1 MKRIF
6 ISTGEVSGDLQG
18 ALLIEALKRRSDELG
33 ITLEIVALGGPRMAA
48 AGALLLS
55 DTSSIGSIGLL
66 ESVPYIRSTL
76 KIQRQVRQ
84 YLRQHSPDLVV
95 MIDYGSPNLALGGF
109 LRSHFPRVPTV
120 YYIAPQEWVWSLSS
134 RNTREILRISDRLLA
149 IFPAEATYY
158 QERGGNVTWVG
169 HPLVDHMQQAPVRD
183 QARQRLGIAP
193 KQQVIALVPASRHQ
207 EIQYILPVIC
217 EAARQIQAQLPDV
230 KFWLPLSLDTYRS
243 AIEQTIRPYHLD
255 INLVTDPSQTVIAAA
270 DLVIAKSGT
279 VNLETALLNVP
290 QVVLYRLNPITAW
303 IAEHLLQFSAPF
315 ISPVNLVMME
325 PIVPELLQR
334 HATPERITQE
344 ALDLLL
350 NCIRRDQMLRDYERM
365 RTKLGEV
372 GVCDRAAKEIFQL
385 LDRSVQTTA

>member
-18 ALLIEALKRRSDELG
+18 ALLIRALTSHAAEFGLS
-33 ITLEIVALGGPRMAA
+33 LEVTALGGPQMAA
-48 AGALLLS
+48 AGATVLV

-76 KIQRQVRQ
+76 QIQRQARQ
-84 YLRQHSPDLVV
+84 YLRHHPPDLVV

-109 LRSHFPRVPTV
+109 LRQQFPQVPTV

-158 QERGGNVTWVG
+158 RERGGNVTWVG
-169 HPLVDHMQQAPVRD
+169 HPLVDRLQQAPSRE
-183 QARQRLGIAP
+183 QARQQLGLAAD
-193 KQQVIALVPASRHQ
+193 QLAIALIPASRYQ

-217 EAARQIQAQLPDV
+217 EAAQQIQAQLPTAQ
-230 KFWLPLSLDTYRS
+230 FWIPLSLERYRS
-243 AIEQTIRPYHLD
+243 GIDRILQRY
-255 INLVTDPSQTVIAAA
+255 NLAATLVSDASQTVIAAA

-290 QVVLYRLNPITAW
+290 QVVLYRLNPTTAW
-303 IAEHLLQFSAPF
+303 IAQHILKFSAPF
-315 ISPVNLVMME
+315 ISPPNLVVME
-325 PIVPELLQR
+325 PIVPEFLQQQ
-334 HATPERITQE
+334 ATPDRIAQAGLE
-344 ALDLLL
+344 LLL
-350 NCIRRDQMLRDYERM
+350 NAERRQEMLNDYQRM
-365 RTKLGEV
+365 RTKLGDI
-372 GVCDRAAKEIFQL
+372 GVCDRAAQVIL
-385 LDRSVQTTA
+385 QTLSPGLSR

>member
-1 MKRIF
+1 
-6 ISTGEVSGDLQG
+6 
-18 ALLIEALKRRSDELG
+18 LLIEALKRRSAELG
-33 ITLEIVALGGPRMAA
+33 MTLEIAALGGPRMAA
-48 AGALLLS
+48 AGAFLLF

-66 ESVPYIRSTL
+66 ESVPYIRSTVQ
-76 KIQRQVRQ
+76 IQRKVRQ
-84 YLRQHSPDLVV
+84 YLRQYPPDLVV

-109 LRSHFPRVPTV
+109 LRSQVPHVPTV

-158 QERGGNVTWVG
+158 RERGGNVTWVG
-169 HPLVDHMQQAPVRD
+169 HPLVDRMQQAPTRA
-183 QARQRLGIAP
+183 QARQTLGIAP
-193 KQQVIALVPASRHQ
+193 EQRIVALIPASRHQ

-217 EAARQIQAQLPDV
+217 EAALHLQAQLPDV
-230 KFWLPLSLDTYRS
+230 KFWLPLSLETYRS
-243 AIEQTIRPYHLD
+243 ALDQTIQQY
-255 INLVTDPSQTVIAAA
+255 NLSVCLTTEPSLTVIAAA

-303 IAEHLLQFSAPF
+303 IAEHILKFSAPF
-315 ISPVNLVMME
+315 ISPVNLVVME

-334 HATPERITQE
+334 QATPDRIVHE

-350 NCIRRDQMLRDYERM
+350 NSTRRDQMLQDYERM

-372 GVCDRAAKEIFQL
+372 GVCDRAAKEILQL
-385 LDRSVQTTA
+385 LDF

>member
-18 ALLIEALKRRSDELG
+18 ALLIEALKVRSAELG
-33 ITLEIVALGGPRMAA
+33 MTLNIAALGGPRMAA
-48 AGALLLS
+48 AGAFLLS

-66 ESVPYIRSTL
+66 ESVPYIGSTL
-76 KIQRQVRQ
+76 KIQRTVRQ
-84 YLRQHSPDLVV
+84 YLRQHPPDLVV

-109 LRSHFPRVPTV
+109 LRQQFPHVPTV

-158 QERGGNVTWVG
+158 QARGGNVTWVG
-169 HPLVDHMQQAPVRD
+169 HPLVDRMQQAPSRE
-183 QARQRLGIAP
+183 QARQTLGIAP
-193 KQQVIALVPASRHQ
+193 EQQVIALIPASRYQ

-217 EAARQIQAQLPDV
+217 EAALQIQAQLPDV
-230 KFWLPLSLDTYRS
+230 KFWMPLSLDVYRS
-243 AIEQTIRPYHLD
+243 ALEQTIRRYNLPV
-255 INLVTDPSQTVIAAA
+255 NLVSPSQTVIAAA

-303 IAEHLLQFSAPF
+303 IAEHILKFSAPF
-315 ISPVNLVMME
+315 ISPVNLVVME

-334 HATPERITQE
+334 QATPDRIAQE

-350 NCIRRDQMLRDYERM
+350 HCTRRDQMLRDYERM

-372 GVCDRAAKEIFQL
+372 GVCDRAAHEILQL
-385 LDRSVQTTA
+385 LDV